1 MTPITK
7 AIITELQV
15 RADNVRDRIAD
26 GRCGDWTEYRA
37 QVEKRKTYLD
47 AIQTAI
53 AKDRTDED
61 EE

>member
-7 AIITELQV
+7 AIVAELQDK
-15 RADNVRDRIAD
+15 ADAVRDKIAD

-37 QVEKRKTYLD
+37 HVERRKGYLD
-47 AIQTAI
+47 AIQVAI

-61 EE
+61 EG